1 MSVLGNLMI
10 PISISILAYICG
22 LFSTAKVFAKTFKY
36 LNITKVGSG
45 HSDTKNIYSNVSKTM
60 GVIVGIID
68 IGKIYLFLYLV
79 KYLLINVLN
88 QANLAEDN
96 LLFIYGFFL
105 ILGHC
110 FPFYNLFSGGRGIFT
125 FAGYLGFFAPI
136 TMLIVGFISTIIA
149 LVFGQYRAA
158 KYFLVG
164 APVIAS
170 LIISTITHVTTGL
183 TTKIFIASILMVI
196 VNFIVSRKRN
206 ELK

>member
-1 MSVLGNLMI
+1 MELLQDLLI
-10 PISISILAYICG
+10 PITVSIIAYICG
-22 LFSTAKVFAKTFKY
+22 LFSTAKIFARTFKY

-45 HSDTKNIYSNVSKTM
+45 HADTKNIYSNVSKTM
-60 GVIVGIID
+60 GVVVGIID
-68 IGKIYLFLYLV
+68 IVKMYLFLWV
-79 KYLLINVLN
+79 TKYILENFLKEPD
-88 QANLAEDN
+88 LADNN

-110 FPFYNLFSGGRGIFT
+110 FPFYNKFKGGRGIFT
-125 FAGYLGFFAPI
+125 FAGYLGFFAPV

-149 LVFGQYRAA
+149 LWFAQYRAA

-170 LIISTITHVTTGL
+170 LIISTITHVTPGL
-183 TTKIFIASILMVI
+183 TTKIFIASFLMVI

-206 ELK
+206 EL

>member
-1 MSVLGNLMI
+1 MIILESLMI

-22 LFSTAKVFAKTFKY
+22 LFSTARVLAKTFKY

-45 HSDTKNIYSNVSKTM
+45 HADTKNIYSNVSKAM

-79 KYLLINVLN
+79 KYLLINVLKHPE
-88 QANLAEDN
+88 LATDN

-110 FPFYNLFSGGRGIFT
+110 FPFYNKFKGGRGIFT

-136 TMLIVGFISTIIA
+136 TMLIVGTISAVIA
-149 LVFGQYRAA
+149 LGFGQYRAS
-158 KYFLVG
+158 KYFTVG

-170 LIISTITHVTTGL
+170 LIISTITQVTPGL

-196 VNFIVSRKRN
+196 VNFIVSRKRD
-206 ELK
+206 EL

>member
-1 MSVLGNLMI
+1 MIILESLMI

-22 LFSTAKVFAKTFKY
+22 LFSTARVLAKTFKY

-45 HSDTKNIYSNVSKTM
+45 HADTKNIYSNVSKAM

-68 IGKIYLFLYLV
+68 IGKIYLFLYLI

-88 QANLAEDN
+88 HPELATDN

-110 FPFYNLFSGGRGIFT
+110 FPFYNKFKGGRGIFT

-136 TMLIVGFISTIIA
+136 TMLIVGTISAVIA
-149 LVFGQYRAA
+149 LGFGQYRAS
-158 KYFLVG
+158 KYFTVG

-170 LIISTITHVTTGL
+170 LIISTITQVTPGL

-196 VNFIVSRKRN
+196 VNFIVSRKRD
-206 ELK
+206 EL